1 MSLLRVAGLAKHYRG
16 VVALDAVSLEVRPG
30 TITGLIGPNGSG
42 KSTLFDCISGFQR
55 HDAGRVWLGEREISG
70 MPAVK
75 IVRAGVRRTFQQ
87 LKVFAG
93 LSVFDNLLAAAQGAA
108 GHSAIA
114 EVLRFPETRRHE
126 RAMRERAR
134 QVLAQLRLGESAEVP
149 AAALSYGQK
158 KLLEL
163 GMALMS
169 DPRLLLLDEPVA
181 GVNPAVIDDLKGE
194 LLRMPARGVTL
205 FVVEHNLKLVFD
217 ICDWIFVLD
226 RGRILAAGTPDE
238 VARDDR
244 VIEAYLGHG

>member
-1 MSLLRVAGLAKHYRG
+1 MSLLRIEGLAKHYRG
-16 VVALDAVSLEVRPG
+16 VVALDALSLEVRPG

-75 IVRAGVRRTFQQ
+75 IARAGVRRTFQQ

-93 LSVFDNLLAAAQGAA
+93 LSVLDNLLGAAQGAA

-114 EVLRFPETRRHE
+114 EVLRLPATRRHE
-126 RAMRERAR
+126 RTMRERAG
-134 QVLAQLRLGESAEVP
+134 QLLGELRLSGLADAL
-149 AAALSYGQK
+149 AASLSYGQK

-163 GMALMS
+163 GMALMT

-194 LLRMPARGVTL
+194 LLRMPGRGVTL

-226 RGRILAAGTPDE
+226 RGRILAAGTPDQ
-238 VARDDR
+238 VAKDNR